1 MAQRN
6 CGHNAYKLALL
17 ALVFACSLIA
27 IDAVAQTGQTTHSAQ
42 NSQISQTD
50 SQNYRLAFAAA
61 NLGIRVDVTMRLG
74 LIENKALVPFV
85 ERDLL
90 LHEARPDIQNLTA
103 WLALNSGLSGAES
116 VYGRAKAIGAPNI
129 SVPPQIQYR
138 RSFVRFRMPRDL
150 ADAHGPNANDAAR
163 AALNRTIS
171 LFRANNDEA
180 ALDTIQSQLNGAFSG
195 RAAWFGGLSAYR
207 AGYFEIAR
215 NLFQIA
221 ANWQYGDDNSRAAG
235 AFWASRAASKL
246 QNETEVSAF
255 LEQAAANPYSF
266 YGQLALTRL
275 GRWQNL
281 VVPTIR
287 DERVR
292 AIALVQSHQR
302 VKNALLLKEI
312 GQTRESQ
319 AELLAAWNMANGDDD
334 LGFIAIAQIMGFSEI
349 VTLIRE
355 NSDSAVIAAA
365 FPIIDNIAPQG
376 GSFVLDR
383 ALIFAIMR
391 QESRFNEN
399 AISYAGARGLMQ
411 LMPATA
417 AWMSGRSELRT
428 NPALLHDVP
437 LNLLLGEG
445 YLERVMSMPI
455 ADNNI
460 ARTLMSYNAGPGN
473 VSAWAR
479 RIEMSEDTL
488 FFIEATP
495 VTQTREY
502 VKHVLTNLWIYHARL
517 GQNAPTLEK
526 LAGGHAPT
534 YEPQDNPREMRMQVS
549 R

>member
-1 MAQRN
+1 MAQRI
-6 CGHNAYKLALL
+6 CGFRSIVLAL
-17 ALVFACSLIA
+17 FIACQIA
-27 IDAVAQTGQTTHSAQ
+27 ASRAFAQTIPTTQQAQ
-42 NSQISQTD
+42 NSILTSAD
-50 SQNYRLAFAAA
+50 VQNQRLAFEAA
-61 NLGIRVDVTMRLG
+61 NAGNRAQTELHIRALD
-74 LIENKALVPFV
+74 NKALIPFI

-90 LHEARPDIQNLTA
+90 LHETSPSRQNLTN
-103 WLALNSGLSGAES
+103 WLSTN
-116 VYGRAKAIGAPNI
+116 
-129 SVPPQIQYR
+129 PQIQDADKVYDRAKSLGINDVTSPQIPNNR
-138 RSFVRFRMPRDL
+138 RSFTRFRIPRDKS
-150 ADAHGPNANDAAR
+150 DAHGPNANEAAR
-163 AALNRTIS
+163 AALNRTIQ
-171 LFRANNDEA
+171 LFGANDDEA
-180 ALDTIQSQLNGAFSG
+180 ALDTIQSQLDGAFAG

-215 NLFQIA
+215 NLFQIS

-235 AFWASRAASKL
+235 AFWAARAATKL
-246 QNETEVSAF
+246 QLNEEARAF
-255 LEQAAANPYSF
+255 LEQAATNPYSF
-266 YGQLALTRL
+266 YGQLALMRL

-281 VVPTIR
+281 SIPTIQS
-287 DERVR
+287 ENSR
-292 AIALVQSHQR
+292 AIELVKSNPR

-312 GQTRESQ
+312 GQIRDAQ
-319 AELLAAWNMANGDDD
+319 AELLSGWNAANSDDD
-334 LGFIAIAQIMGFSEI
+334 LGFIAIAQIMVLPQI

-355 NSDSAVIAAA
+355 NSDSAEIAAA

-391 QESRFNEN
+391 QESRFNQN
-399 AISYAGARGLMQ
+399 AVSYAGARGLMQ

-417 AWMSGRSELRT
+417 AWMTGRPELRQ
-428 NPALLHDVP
+428 NPALLHDVS

-445 YLERVMSMPI
+445 YIERVMAMPI

-473 VSAWAR
+473 ISSWAR

-526 LAGGHAPT
+526 LAFNRVPQ
-534 YEPQDNPREMRMQVS
+534 YEPQDNPRQLR
-549 R
+549 

>member
-1 MAQRN
+1 MCLAQRN
-6 CGHNAYKLALL
+6 CGFQSIVLVLILACQI
-17 ALVFACSLIA
+17 AAPRAFARTIP
-27 IDAVAQTGQTTHSAQ
+27 TTQQAQ
-42 NSQISQTD
+42 NSILTSAD
-50 SQNYRLAFAAA
+50 VQNQRLAFEAA
-61 NLGIRVDVTMRLG
+61 NAGNRAQTELHIRALD
-74 LIENKALVPFV
+74 NKALIPFI

-90 LHEARPDIQNLTA
+90 LHETSPSRQNLTN
-103 WLALNSGLSGAES
+103 WLAANSQIHDADK
-116 VYGRAKAIGAPNI
+116 VYDRAKSLGITDATT
-129 SVPPQIQYR
+129 PQIPNNR
-138 RSFVRFRMPRDL
+138 RSFVRFRMSRDKS
-150 ADAHGPNANDAAR
+150 DAHGPNASDAGR
-163 AALNRTIS
+163 AGLNRTIQ
-171 LFRANNDEA
+171 LFRANDDEA
-180 ALDTIQSQLNGAFSG
+180 ALDTIQSQLDGAFAG

-207 AGYFEIAR
+207 AGYFEVAR
-215 NLFQIA
+215 NLFQIT

-235 AFWASRAASKL
+235 AFWAARAATKL
-246 QNETEVSAF
+246 QLDTEARAF
-255 LEQAAANPYSF
+255 LEQAASNPYSF
-266 YGQLALTRL
+266 YGQLALMRL

-281 VVPTIR
+281 SIPTIQS
-287 DERVR
+287 ENSR
-292 AIALVQSHQR
+292 AIELVRSNPR

-312 GQTRESQ
+312 GQIRDAQ
-319 AELLAAWNMANGDDD
+319 AELLSGWNAANSDDD
-334 LGFIAIAQIMGFSEI
+334 LGFIAIAQIMDLPQI

-355 NSDSAVIAAA
+355 NSGSAEIAAA

-391 QESRFNEN
+391 QESRFNQN
-399 AISYAGARGLMQ
+399 AVSYAGARGLMQ

-417 AWMSGRSELRT
+417 AWMTGRPELRQ
-428 NPALLHDVP
+428 NHALLHDVS

-445 YLERVMSMPI
+445 YIERVMAMPI

-473 VSAWAR
+473 ISSWAR

-526 LAGGHAPT
+526 LAFNRVPQ
-534 YEPQDNPREMRMQVS
+534 YEPQDNPRQLR
-549 R
+549 